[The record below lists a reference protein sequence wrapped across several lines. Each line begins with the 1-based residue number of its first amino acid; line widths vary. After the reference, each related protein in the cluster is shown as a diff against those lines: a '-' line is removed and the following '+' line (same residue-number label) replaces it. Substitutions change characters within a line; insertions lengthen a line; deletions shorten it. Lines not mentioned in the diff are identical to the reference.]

1 MERRL
6 IRIWLYHEIGY
17 SNHKQNCGVEYDNI
31 IISEHRF
38 FILQMLLILWYD
50 VFSKAKQV

>member
-17 SNHKQNCGVEYDNI
+17 SNHKLNCGVEYDNI
-31 IISEHRF
+31 IISEHLF